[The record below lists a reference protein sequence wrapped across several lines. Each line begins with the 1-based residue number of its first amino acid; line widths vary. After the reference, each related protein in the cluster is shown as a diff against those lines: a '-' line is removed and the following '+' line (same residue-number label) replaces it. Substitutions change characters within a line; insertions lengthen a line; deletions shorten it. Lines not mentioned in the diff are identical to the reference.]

1 MSIHRE
7 IMGCRNTLDSGMGG
21 IMLFP
26 TEVHMALDSLPH
38 LSPEQEFAHKLAA
51 QELAKYC
58 QEFSRWRK
66 SKKGQCSLGNI
77 SAPAGYAGIAS
88 LKKADAPVPH
98 SSA

>member
-1 MSIHRE
+1 MV
-7 IMGCRNTLDSGMGG
+7 
-21 IMLFP
+21 FP
-26 TEVHMALDSLPH
+26 TEVHMTSDSLPH

-66 SKKGQCSLGNI
+66 SKGGQCSLRKI
-77 SAPAGYAGIAS
+77 SAPAEYAALAS
-88 LKKADAPVPH
+88 LKKPDPPAPH

>member
-1 MSIHRE
+1 
-7 IMGCRNTLDSGMGG
+7 
-21 IMLFP
+21 MLLP
-26 TEVHMALDSLPH
+26 VEVHMTMDSLPR

-66 SKKGQCSLGNI
+66 SKVGQCSLGKI
-77 SAPAGYAGIAS
+77 SARAGYAGITS
-88 LKKADAPVPH
+88 LKKPDSPVPH